1 MAKEKDEKT
10 KAQDEAQADA
20 KQLANQ
26 QDPTKQALDDIHA
39 QQFRQ
44 AGQDFDDLD
53 NRQDERQGQYNPLAI
68 GIAPQTGS
76 QNGGLQGPN
85 IHDPSV
91 RRLIPGGSQGPN
103 FQDPGVQRPI
113 DGGLQGPNVQGPAV
127 QDPLQGPNQHQGI
140 TPPDVF
146 KGVVIGAGATLGYQ
160 HRDQIKDG
168 ISHTVDKAKGGMS
181 HLASGVKDKVQ
192 DLTKT
197 GKHTAKGLEKAAG
210 KHGAGLAKDAS
221 KVSKVGKVL
230 KKVTP
235 IGAAAG
241 LAMDLK
247 AGKMGNAA
255 LDAVGMVPGP
265 VGFAADA
272 ASLAGAGDKLDK
284 GLKGVN
290 HAGRSIG
297 STMQKVAQDSVKQ
310 SKNFA
315 PTVGKAVGKTA
326 QTAANLTF

>member
-26 QDPTKQALDDIHA
+26 QDPTKQAIDDLHV
-39 QQFRQ
+39 QQHRQ
-44 AGQDFDDLD
+44 SEQDFDDLD
-53 NRQDERQGQYNPLAI
+53 NRQNVSHGQYNPLAI
-68 GIAPQTGS
+68 GIAPQAGTPAWHNPNNNQPNGYQPANPGQAPIYDPS
-76 QNGGLQGPN
+76 VQKPIYGGLQGPN
-85 IHDPSV
+85 I
-91 RRLIPGGSQGPN
+91 QGP
-103 FQDPGVQRPI
+103 G
-113 DGGLQGPNVQGPAV
+113 V
-127 QDPLQGPNQHQGI
+127 QDPLQEPNQNPGMR
-140 TPPDVF
+140 PADVF
-146 KGVVIGAGATLGYQ
+146 KGTALGAGATLAYQ

-168 ISHTVDKAKGGMS
+168 ISHTAGKVKSDVS
-181 HLASGVKDKVQ
+181 HLASGVKNKAK

-290 HAGRSIG
+290 HAGRSTG
-297 STMQKVAQDSVKQ
+297 RAMQKFAQDSVKQ

-315 PTVGKAVGKTA
+315 PTVGKAAFKTA

>member
-1 MAKEKDEKT
+1 MAKEQDEKT

-26 QDPTKQALDDIHA
+26 QDPTKQAIDDLHI
-39 QQFRQ
+39 QQHRQ
-44 AGQDFDDLD
+44 AEQDFDDLD
-53 NRQDERQGQYNPLAI
+53 NRQDGKQGQYNPLAI
-68 GIAPQTGS
+68 GIAPQAGT
-76 QNGGLQGPN
+76 QPWRNPNNNQPN
-85 IHDPSV
+85 IHQPAN
-91 RRLIPGGSQGPN
+91 PGYQVPVSG
-103 FQDPGVQRPI
+103 GV
-113 DGGLQGPNVQGPAV
+113 QGPNVQDPGAQGPL
-127 QDPLQGPNQHQGI
+127 QDPNQGMRPADFLKA
-140 TPPDVF
+140 TAF
-146 KGVVIGAGATLGYQ
+146 GAGATLAYQ

-168 ISHTVDKAKGGMS
+168 ISHTAGKVKSDVS
-181 HLASGVKDKVQ
+181 HLASGVKDKAK
-192 DLTKT
+192 DFTKT

-290 HAGRSIG
+290 HAGRSTG
-297 STMQKVAQDSVKQ
+297 RAMQKFAQDSVKQ

-326 QTAANLTF
+326 QTAANLTI

>member
-1 MAKEKDEKT
+1 MAKEQDEKT

-26 QDPTKQALDDIHA
+26 QDPTKQAIDDLHA
-39 QQFRQ
+39 QQHRQ
-44 AGQDFDDLD
+44 SEQDFDDLD
-53 NRQDERQGQYNPLAI
+53 NRQNGSQGQYNPLAI
-68 GIAPQTGS
+68 DIAPQAGT
-76 QNGGLQGPN
+76 QVWRNPNNNQPN
-85 IHDPSV
+85 IAQPAN
-91 RRLIPGGSQGPN
+91 PGYQAPVSG
-103 FQDPGVQRPI
+103 GVQ
-113 DGGLQGPNVQGPAV
+113 DPNVQG
-127 QDPLQGPNQHQGI
+127 PLQGPNQNQGMH
-140 TPPDVF
+140 PADVL
-146 KGVVIGAGATLGYQ
+146 KGTALGAGATLAYQ

-168 ISHTVDKAKGGMS
+168 ISHTAGKVKGDVS
-181 HLASGVKDKVQ
+181 HLASGIKDKAK

-197 GKHTAKGLEKAAG
+197 GKHTAKGLEKAG
-210 KHGAGLAKDAS
+210 EHGAGLAKDAS
-221 KVSKVGKVL
+221 KISKVGKVL

-272 ASLAGAGDKLDK
+272 ASFAGAGDKLDK
-284 GLKGVN
+284 GFKGVN
-290 HAGRSIG
+290 HAGRSVG
-297 STMQKVAQDSVKQ
+297 TTMQKFAQDSVKQ

-326 QTAANLTF
+326 QTATNLAF

>member
-26 QDPTKQALDDIHA
+26 QDPTKQAVDDLHV
-39 QQFRQ
+39 QQHRQ
-44 AGQDFDDLD
+44 SEQDFDDLD
-53 NRQDERQGQYNPLAI
+53 HRQDGKQGQYNPLAI
-68 GIAPQTGS
+68 GIAPQAGTPAWHNPNNNQPNGY
-76 QNGGLQGPN
+76 QPVNPGDQAPTNGGVQGPN
-85 IHDPSV
+85 I
-91 RRLIPGGSQGPN
+91 QG
-103 FQDPGVQRPI
+103 PGVQDPP
-113 DGGLQGPNVQGPAV
+113 QGA
-127 QDPLQGPNQHQGI
+127 NQHQGI
-140 TPPDVF
+140 IPPDVV
-146 KGVVIGAGATLGYQ
+146 KGTALGAGATLAYQ
-160 HRDQIKDG
+160 HRDQIKAG
-168 ISHTVDKAKGGMS
+168 ISHTADKVKGGMS
-181 HLASGVKDKVQ
+181 HFAAGVKDKVQ
-192 DLTKT
+192 GLTKT
-197 GKHTAKGLEKAAG
+197 GKHTTKGLEKAAG

-290 HAGRSIG
+290 HAGRSTG
-297 STMQKVAQDSVKQ
+297 HAMQKFAQDSVKQ

-315 PTVGKAVGKTA
+315 PTIGKAVGKSA

>member
-1 MAKEKDEKT
+1 MAEEKDEKT
-10 KAQDEAQADA
+10 KAQNEAQADA

-26 QDPTKQALDDIHA
+26 QDPTKQAVDDIHA

-44 AGQDFDDLD
+44 VDQDFDDLD
-53 NRQDERQGQYNPLAI
+53 NRQDGSQGQYNPLAI
-68 GIAPQTGS
+68 GIAPQAGTSAWHNPNNNQPNLNQPANPGYQPPVS
-76 QNGGLQGPN
+76 GG
-85 IHDPSV
+85 V
-91 RRLIPGGSQGPN
+91 
-103 FQDPGVQRPI
+103 
-113 DGGLQGPNVQGPAV
+113 QGPNVQDPSIQG
-127 QDPLQGPNQHQGI
+127 PLQGPNPG
-140 TPPDVF
+140 TRPADF
-146 KGVVIGAGATLGYQ
+146 LKGTALGAGATLAYQ

-168 ISHTVDKAKGGMS
+168 ISHTADKVKGGMS
-181 HLASGVKDKVQ
+181 HLASGVKDKVG

-197 GKHTAKGLEKAAG
+197 GKHTAKGLEKTG

-290 HAGRSIG
+290 HAGRSVG
-297 STMQKVAQDSVKQ
+297 GTVQKFAQDSVKQ

-326 QTAANLTF
+326 QTATNLTF